1 MLVYLSEWLSLIIR
15 WFHVIA
21 GVAWIGAS
29 FYFVWLD
36 NNLREPPAWKK
47 QKGIKGDLWAIHG
60 GGFYEVAKYEVGPE
74 QMPSDLHWFKWE
86 AYSTLLS
93 GLALLAVVYY
103 MGNPGYLIDPSKVAL
118 SGAGAVAIGVGTLVA
133 VVALYE
139 ALIRSPLAR
148 NGMAFGVV
156 LYLILVA
163 VAFGLYQV
171 FAGRGA
177 YIHVGAVI
185 GTIMVGNVFLG
196 IVPAQRALVNAVA
209 RGEKPGEEVVMLA
222 QRAMLRSR
230 HNNYLT
236 LPVLFIM
243 ISNHYPM
250 FYAHAH
256 GWLALAAIGAIT
268 AYARHFF
275 NLRNQGQFKPSIL
288 VVSALATVALIWA
301 MAPSAPSTVATHNHG
316 TAQTDGDSAA
326 AAPSPVTGAEISQL
340 LATHC
345 QACHAAKPTSPAFQ
359 APPAGIILDSLEHL
373 KQHGDKVYQAAV
385 ATHYMPLGNMSG
397 MSDEE
402 RSLLGRWLQEN
413 R

>member
-103 MGNPGYLIDPSKVAL
+103 MGNPGYLIDPSKLAL

-209 RGEKPGEEVVMLA
+209 RGEKPGAEVVMLA

-256 GWLALAAIGAIT
+256 GWAVLAAIGAIT

-288 VVSALATVALIWA
+288 VVSALATVALIWV
-301 MAPSAPSTVATHNHG
+301 MAPSAPARIDSHAAEEGAAVTRVAD
-316 TAQTDGDSAA
+316 AD
-326 AAPSPVTGAEISQL
+326 ISQL

-345 QACHAAKPTSPAFQ
+345 QACHAVKPTSPAFQ
-359 APPAGIILDSLEHL
+359 APPAGIVLDSLEHL
-373 KQHGDKVYQAAV
+373 QQHRDKVYQAAV
-385 ATHYMPLGNMSG
+385 ATEYMPLGNMTG
-397 MSDEE
+397 ITPEE
-402 RSLLGRWLQEN
+402 RDLLGKWLQEN
-413 R
+413 P